1 MYFVCT
7 REENDCKELY
17 GGAWGYYWNREDA
30 VRAVH
35 RNVTDMH
42 ETIYPYAIIERLEPG
57 LFPVPKERE
66 WFGWDEEKDGF
77 YEIETP
83 ECNKYFPHNFSVALG
98 TVGDENSKFIEQLP
112 ATVDENTPCYFI
124 MAMNS
129 NDREGESVR
138 RCGFFIDR
146 ETAFKAV
153 RENWGDI
160 HNGKYDVAWIEC
172 IHPYILAWSTECVW
186 FRWDDEK
193 NGYYESKAPEEFAD
207 WPEPPYYPVSFI

>member
-1 MYFVCT
+1 MYFVST
-7 REENDCKELY
+7 RDEDDCKELY
-17 GGAWGYYWNREDA
+17 GGAWGYFWNKESA
-30 VRAVH
+30 VDAVH

-57 LFPVPKERE
+57 LFPVPRERE

-77 YEIETP
+77 YEIKTP
-83 ECNKYFPHNFSVALG
+83 ECDKYFPKNFSVALG
-98 TVGDENSKFIEQLP
+98 SIGNEILKHNEMPP

-124 MAMNS
+124 MAMS
-129 NDREGESVR
+129 SDDREGERVR

-160 HNGKYDVAWIEC
+160 QNGKYDVAWIEC
-172 IHPYILAWSTECVW
+172 ITPYILAWSTERVW
-186 FRWDDEK
+186 FRWDDE
-193 NGYYESKAPEEFAD
+193 NGVYVDSAKPSGID
-207 WPEPPYYPVSFI
+207 WPEPPFYPLSFL

>member
-1 MYFVCT
+1 MYFVST
-7 REENDCKELY
+7 REEDDCKELH
-17 GGAWGYYWNREDA
+17 GGAWGYYWRKEDA

-42 ETIYPYAIIERLEPG
+42 ETIYPYAIIEHIEPG

-83 ECNKYFPHNFSVALG
+83 ECNKCFPHNFSVALG
-98 TVGDENSKFIEQLP
+98 TVGDENPQYTEHPST
-112 ATVDENTPCYFI
+112 TVDENTPCYFI
-124 MAMNS
+124 MAMSS
-129 NDREGESVR
+129 NDRESVR

-153 RENWGDI
+153 RENLCDI
-160 HNGKYDVAWIEC
+160 HRGKYDVAWVEC
-172 IHPYILAWSTECVW
+172 IHPYILAWSTERVW
-186 FRWDDEK
+186 FGWDEEK
-193 NGYYESKAPEEFAD
+193 GGYCEAEPPEAFAD
-207 WPEPPYYPVSFI
+207 WPGPPYYPVSFL

>member
-7 REENDCKELY
+7 RGEEDCKELY
-17 GGAWGYYWNREDA
+17 GGAWGYYRNRDEA
-30 VRAVH
+30 INAVH

-42 ETIYPYAIIERLEPG
+42 ETIYPYAIIERLDPG
-57 LFPVPKERE
+57 LFPVPKERA

-83 ECNKYFPHNFSVALG
+83 ACDKYFPHNFSVALG
-98 TVGDENSKFIEQLP
+98 VAGDENSKYVEEPFDTI
-112 ATVDENTPCYFI
+112 DEDTPNYFV
-124 MAMNS
+124 MAMS
-129 NDREGESVR
+129 SDDREGEQVR
-138 RCGFFIDR
+138 RCGFFTDR

-172 IHPYILAWSTECVW
+172 ITPYLLAWATERVW
-186 FRWDDEK
+186 FSWDGGKD
-193 NGYYESKAPEEFAD
+193 GYCESEVPSCVD
-207 WPEPPYYPVSFI
+207 WPNVPSYPYSFL

>member
-7 REENDCKELY
+7 REENDCKELC
-17 GGAWGYYWNREDA
+17 GGAWGYYWRKEDA

-66 WFGWDEEKDGF
+66 WFGWDEEKNGF
-77 YEIETP
+77 YEIATP
-83 ECNKYFPHNFSVALG
+83 DCNRYFPKNFSVALG
-98 TVGDENSKFIEQLP
+98 TVGVEGFEYTEAPSAN
-112 ATVDENTPCYFI
+112 VDENTLNYFI
-124 MAMNS
+124 TVMNS
-129 NDREGESVR
+129 DDREGESVH
-138 RCGFFIDR
+138 RCGCFIDR
-146 ETAFKAV
+146 ETAFNAV
-153 RENWGDI
+153 RENRGDI

-172 IHPYILAWSTECVW
+172 IHPYILAWASERVW

-193 NGYYESKAPEEFAD
+193 SGYYESKAPEAFAD
-207 WPEPPYYPVSFI
+207 WPEPPYYPVSFV

>member
-1 MYFVCT
+1 MYFVST
-7 REENDCKELY
+7 REEDDCKELY
-17 GGAWGYYWNREDA
+17 GGAWGYYWRKEDA

-35 RNVTDMH
+35 RNITDMH
-42 ETIYPYAIIERLEPG
+42 ETIYPYAIIERLKPG

-66 WFGWDEEKDGF
+66 WFGWDEDKDGF

-98 TVGDENSKFIEQLP
+98 TLGDESSKHIETPP
-112 ATVDENTPCYFI
+112 AIVDEDTPCYFI
-124 MAMNS
+124 MAMS
-129 NDREGESVR
+129 SDELEGESVR

-172 IHPYILAWSTECVW
+172 ITPYLLAWATERVW
-186 FRWDDEK
+186 FSWDEEK
-193 NGYYESKAPEEFAD
+193 GGYFKSEVPSCVD
-207 WPEPPYYPVSFI
+207 WPDAPSYPYSFL

>member
-66 WFGWDEEKDGF
+66 WFGWDEDKDGF

-83 ECNKYFPHNFSVALG
+83 ECNNNFPHNFSVALG
-98 TVGDENSKFIEQLP
+98 AVGDENSKHIEELP
-112 ATVDENTPCYFI
+112 AAIDEETPCYFI
-124 MAMNS
+124 MAMC
-129 NDREGESVR
+129 NDDNDGERVR
-138 RCGFFIDR
+138 RCGFFADR

-160 HNGKYDVAWIEC
+160 NDGKYDIVWIEC
-172 IHPYILAWSTECVW
+172 ITPYLLAWATERVW
-186 FRWDDEK
+186 LRWDEGK
-193 NGYYESKAPEEFAD
+193 GGYCESEVPSCVD
-207 WPEPPYYPVSFI
+207 WPDAPSYPYSFL